1 MTVHHSAFGVDR
13 ERIRRSHGGLVRR
26 WVRAAVPVH
35 PRHRFRLCASLVV
48 LGALAMVSASAAQAE
63 CEQIVWQTRW
73 QPDPFGTSGGSLIRV
88 PVCRDGTPSTK
99 PRTQRAKPEQPTR
112 AQLRALRFRPSEA
125 VSATVRARMIEQLA
139 HGEQAEPVR
148 AMIESGELMRQFH
161 ANLRTHGR
169 STRDVGDAYAEAYT
183 ALWMVVN
190 DRTNLK
196 GSIAAAVRKELRRQ
210 LALDPK
216 VRRADDAT
224 QQETAEWFGS
234 WTAALAGSM
243 TYLSTL
249 DDPAR
254 VAEYREKVRT
264 TLMAPD
270 LFAED
275 LTKIRLTRRGIERR
289 DAVD

>member
-1 MTVHHSAFGVDR
+1 MP
-13 ERIRRSHGGLVRR
+13 LVAL
-26 WVRAAVPVH
+26 VALVALAAVFTP
-35 PRHRFRLCASLVV
+35 
-48 LGALAMVSASAAQAE
+48 AAQAE
-63 CEQIVWQTRW
+63 CKDIRWQTRW
-73 QPDPFGTSGGSLIRV
+73 QPDPFGTSGGNLIRV

-99 PRTQRAKPEQPTR
+99 PTKKKAKPKQPTR
-112 AQLRALRFRPSEA
+112 SQLRALRFRPLET
-125 VSATVRARMIEQLA
+125 VSATVRQRMIEQLA
-139 HGEQAEPVR
+139 HGEQAEEIR

-161 ANLRTHGR
+161 ANLRTHHR

-183 ALWMVVN
+183 VMWMVVN
-190 DRTNLK
+190 DRTTLK
-196 GSIAAAVRKELRRQ
+196 GSIADAVGKELRRQ

-243 TYLSTL
+243 TYVRTL
-249 DDPAR
+249 GDPAR
-254 VAEYREKVRT
+254 AAEYREKVRT

-270 LFAED
+270 LFNTD

-289 DAVD
+289 